1 MCVCVCVGV
10 CVCVCVGADGDCKE
24 VFSLCPRGKS
34 NVGGDDRK
42 VSVPGL
48 FFLT

>member
-1 MCVCVCVGV
+1 M
-10 CVCVCVGADGDCKE
+10 CVCVGADGDCKE
-24 VFSLCPRGKS
+24 VFYLCPRGKS